1 MTGKALTSAAC
12 APGTSRCICERLSAF
27 HERGE
32 IATAALG
39 TPMGLAELGLADL
52 AVGGKAGFVVW
63 SALLGAGAGR
73 IIAVWRTKRHKR
85 RGSSRCGP

>member
-1 MTGKALTSAAC
+1 MHFRNGADTL
-12 APGTSRCICERLSAF
+12 APLVAIVYVLF
-27 HERGE
+27 ML
-32 IATAALG
+32 ATAALG

-85 RGSSRCGP
+85 RGKQQMRAVAHERFR